1 MSSSQ
6 RRRNRMRWWFEQMR
20 AAVEGGSSAEP
31 CADRFSAA
39 IGGSTTGG
47 RFAPQSGRL
56 ERQWYEYDI

>member
-20 AAVEGGSSAEP
+20 AAVEGEDALEP

-39 IGGSTTGG
+39 TARSTDGG
-47 RFAPQSGRL
+47 RFALQTSRQ
-56 ERQWYEYDI
+56 ERQQYEYDI